1 MRMRSGA
8 MRCEANANMNAN
20 MNANANANAMAMRC
34 DAMRWRADAGGR
46 EMRTMRTKMG
56 DYNIWAR

>member
-1 MRMRSGA
+1 

-34 DAMRWRADAGGR
+34 DAMAGGCG
-46 EMRTMRTKMG
+46 RTG
-56 DYNIWAR
+56 DANDANEDG

>member
-1 MRMRSGA
+1 